1 MMAGRF
7 IERIARLAWPG
18 TSIDPLLRAATLEDG
33 EAAAAAWRQFE
44 AQADFDKLSW
54 GQLRLISLAARRISD
69 FAPDSPMRP
78 RIAGIERSIWTRSQ
92 KVVGEARSALR
103 KLSDASVPI
112 LTIKGAG
119 RAAGGA
125 ASARGRIVND
135 IDILVNTE
143 DLETAFDILVAD
155 GWTPSSSGS
164 PLYNRTRLGHATGI
178 NFVRGEFGNIDLHR
192 TAFHSPFD
200 EETEDAGIWARSLP
214 GRLGGIDLRIPAPLD
229 AIVIAIAHGTL
240 DAHKSSDW
248 LADIAQAIDEGGEW
262 ENFVKTIGKRG
273 MAPAALAA
281 LCYVRDR
288 LDRDIPAEVMA
299 EIESTAAAQPLRLA
313 GTIAEARPKSERFDL
328 AWLARA
334 ATKQRRLFR
343 GRRKDRG
350 KRSPLVLASPFGSP
364 LASRTQAADRGATAH
379 LEVRLPLPGFD
390 GTRDWSGSVE
400 ILLIAETPPA
410 SRRIEFE
417 INCGSRHM
425 ARLRAVVRDR
435 GARDVALR
443 FRVPLHIA
451 AGEPDPQLLAVP
463 ARSFNTKATQEE
475 LDRYGAVPFRLT
487 AVKARPS

>member
-1 MMAGRF
+1 MAGRF

-18 TSIDPLLRAATLEDG
+18 ASIDPLLRAATLTDVET
-33 EAAAAAWRQFE
+33 AAEAWRRFE
-44 AQADFDKLSW
+44 AQADFDALSW
-54 GQLRLISLAARRISD
+54 GQMRLISLAARQISD

-92 KVVGEARSALR
+92 KVIGEARSALR
-103 KLSDASVPI
+103 RLSDASVPI
-112 LTIKGAG
+112 MTIKGAG
-119 RAAGGA
+119 RAAGGTA
-125 ASARGRIVND
+125 VARGRIVND
-135 IDILVNTE
+135 IDILVKPE

-155 GWTPSSSGS
+155 GWTPSNSGS
-164 PLYNRTRLGHATGI
+164 PLYNRTRLHLTTGT

-192 TAFHSPFD
+192 TAFHPPFD
-200 EETEDAGIWARSLP
+200 EEAEDAGIWTRSRP
-214 GRLGGIDLRIPAPLD
+214 GRLGGIEVRIPSPLD
-229 AIVIAIAHGTL
+229 TIVIAIAHGTL

-248 LADIAQAIDEGGEW
+248 LADIAQAIDEGVDWGDFTE
-262 ENFVKTIGKRG
+262 TIGKRR
-273 MAPAALAA
+273 MAPAALAS

-288 LDRDIPAEVMA
+288 LEREIPAQVMA
-299 EIESTAAAQPLRLA
+299 EIESAAATQPLRLA

-334 ATKQRRLFR
+334 ATMQRWLFR
-343 GRRKDRG
+343 GRRKDRRR
-350 KRSPLVLASPFGSP
+350 KCSPLVLASPFHAGINNP
-364 LASRTQAADRGATAH
+364 GDGGPAG
-379 LEVRLPLPGFD
+379 LEAPLPLPDFD

-451 AGEPDPQLLAVP
+451 AGEHDLMLQAVP

-475 LDRYGAVPFRLT
+475 LDRYGAVPFRL
-487 AVKARPS
+487 AGVKTRPN